1 MTYYFL
7 SRTGALIFVVGM
19 ILWMISQQLVIRYT
33 QKNLKPLC
41 KYLYGSE
48 NFYKGKLNMYEM
60 LFMTFIATPIFIQ
73 YHFIYKRKGCFSMFK
88 NGTSTMHN
96 SLDEKNTL
104 LLIKD
109 HYQWLVLNV
118 ISLGL
123 ALFWFFGSTLFMF
136 LAKRAGT
143 GS

>member
-1 MTYYFL
+1 MTYDL
-7 SRTGALIFVVGM
+7 LVDIGSLIFLGGM

-33 QKNLKPLC
+33 QNNLKFLC
-41 KYLYGSE
+41 KYLYGNESY
-48 NFYKGKLNMYEM
+48 YKGKLNMYEM

-73 YHFIYKRKGCFSMFK
+73 YHFIYKRKGYFPMFK
-88 NGTSTMHN
+88 NGASTMHN

-136 LAKRAGT
+136 LAKRAD
-143 GS
+143 S

>member
-7 SRTGALIFVVGM
+7 SRAGALIFLVGM
-19 ILWMISQQLVIRYT
+19 ILWMLSQQLVIRYT
-33 QKNLKPLC
+33 QNNLKSLC
-41 KYLYGSE
+41 KYLYGNESY
-48 NFYKGKLNMYEM
+48 YKGNLNMYEM

-73 YHFIYKRKGCFSMFK
+73 YHFIYKRKGYFPMFK
-88 NGTSTMHN
+88 NGSSTMHN

-123 ALFWFFGSTLFMF
+123 ALFWFFGSMLFMF

>member
-7 SRTGALIFVVGM
+7 SRAGALIFLVGM

-33 QKNLKPLC
+33 QNNLKSLC
-41 KYLYGSE
+41 KYLYGNESY
-48 NFYKGKLNMYEM
+48 YKGKLNMYEM

-73 YHFIYKRKGCFSMFK
+73 YHFIYKRKGYFPMFK
-88 NGTSTMHN
+88 NGSSTMHN

-123 ALFWFFGSTLFMF
+123 ALFWFFGSMLFMF
-136 LAKRAGT
+136 LAKRVGT

>member
-1 MTYYFL
+1 MTYDL
-7 SRTGALIFVVGM
+7 LADIGTLIFVVGM

-33 QKNLKPLC
+33 QNNLKPLC
-41 KYLYGSE
+41 KYLYGNE
-48 NFYKGKLNMYEM
+48 NYYKGKLNMYEM
-60 LFMTFIATPIFIQ
+60 LFMTFIATPIFAQ
-73 YHFIYKRKGCFSMFK
+73 YHFIYKRKGYFPMFK

-109 HYQWLVLNV
+109 HYPWLVLNV

-123 ALFWFFGSTLFMF
+123 ALFWFFGSTLFML

-143 GS
+143 SS

>member
-1 MTYYFL
+1 MTYDL
-7 SRTGALIFVVGM
+7 LADIGTLIFVLGM

-33 QKNLKPLC
+33 QNNLKSLC
-41 KYLYGSE
+41 KYLYGNESY
-48 NFYKGKLNMYEM
+48 YKGKLNMYEM

-73 YHFIYKRKGCFSMFK
+73 YHFIYKRKGYFPMFK
-88 NGTSTMHN
+88 NGASTMHN
-96 SLDEKNTL
+96 SLDQKNTL

-123 ALFWFFGSTLFMF
+123 ALFWFFGSMLFMF
-136 LAKRAGT
+136 LAKRADT

>member
-48 NFYKGKLNMYEM
+48 NFTKE
-60 LFMTFIATPIFIQ
+60 
-73 YHFIYKRKGCFSMFK
+73 S
-88 NGTSTMHN
+88 
-96 SLDEKNTL
+96 
-104 LLIKD
+104 
-109 HYQWLVLNV
+109 
-118 ISLGL
+118 
-123 ALFWFFGSTLFMF
+123 
-136 LAKRAGT
+136 
-143 GS
+143 

>member
-7 SRTGALIFVVGM
+7 SRAGALIFLVGM
-19 ILWMISQQLVIRYT
+19 ILWMLSQQLVIRYT
-33 QKNLKPLC
+33 QNNLKSLC
-41 KYLYGSE
+41 KYLYGNESY
-48 NFYKGKLNMYEM
+48 YKGKLNMYEM

-73 YHFIYKRKGCFSMFK
+73 YHFIYKRKGYFPMFK
-88 NGTSTMHN
+88 NGSSTMHN

-123 ALFWFFGSTLFMF
+123 ALFWFFGSMLFMF

>member
-1 MTYYFL
+1 M
-7 SRTGALIFVVGM
+7 
-19 ILWMISQQLVIRYT
+19 MISHQLVIRYT
-33 QKNLKPLC
+33 QNNLKYLC
-41 KYLYGSE
+41 KYLYGNESY
-48 NFYKGKLNMYEM
+48 YKGRLNMYEV

-73 YHFIYKRKGCFSMFK
+73 YYFIYKRKGYFPIFK
-88 NGTSTMHN
+88 NGNSTMHN

-136 LAKRAGT
+136 LAKRAD
-143 GS
+143 S